1 MREFMSEYI
10 ETNKTITLLQMDA
23 TEIAAL
29 IKAKQLTSEEITRTL
44 IDHISLINPSLNA
57 VVENRFDEALAEAK
71 VMDENLN
78 NPENENKILYGVP
91 ISIKESLHVNGM
103 KTTGGVA
110 HRKDI
115 IMSRDANV
123 VTKLKE
129 AGAII
134 LCKTN
139 TPALCFCQETDNK
152 LYGRTNNAWDI
163 ERTAGGSSGGE
174 AALIGVGGSPVGM
187 SSDIGGSIRFP
198 SHFNGVVGFKPGA
211 HQVSSEGHFPPD
223 VIPLKTRMSSIGPI
237 GKSVRDVELL
247 YQIIEDNPK
256 RKSLFEKM
264 HIEILPLDNGY
275 PLSKSTVNVYEET
288 FSFVQEQYETS
299 RTIPPYFNDSALLW
313 QEIMSIDGGKEIKQL
328 AFNTD
333 RPNVWKHY
341 LTEKAT
347 NNTKTHKYLSWA
359 LIGSNLFKPS
369 VKRVNEIKKLLDK
382 GDRVLS
388 SYLQNRLLVFPVYHR
403 AANKHGALYRELFSI
418 NKTYLRYMPYIA
430 YANVWGLPSLTVPVG
445 FDNNEMPIGI
455 QIMSKTGNED
465 AIFRLGKLLESEFG
479 GYTRSTIYD

>member
-1 MREFMSEYI
+1 MRDIMSEFI
-10 ETNKTITLLQMDA
+10 ESNKTNVLLQMDA

-29 IKAKQLTSEEITRTL
+29 IRSKQLTSLEITQTL
-44 IDHISLINPSLNA
+44 IDHITLINPSLNA
-57 VVENRFDEALAEAK
+57 VVENRFIEALEEAK
-71 VMDENLN
+71 LCDQQLHDPN
-78 NPENENKILYGVP
+78 NQRKALYGVP
-91 ISIKESLHVNGM
+91 ISVKEAFHVNGM
-103 KTTGGVA
+103 KTTGGLS

-115 IMSRDANV
+115 YMSKDADV
-123 VTKLKE
+123 VSKLKA

-139 TPALCFCQETDNK
+139 TPALCYCHETNNK

-174 AALIGVGGSPVGM
+174 AALISVGGAPVGI

-211 HQVSSEGHFPPD
+211 HQVTTEGHFPPD
-223 VIPLKTRMSSIGPI
+223 AIPLKTRMSSVGPI
-237 GKSVRDVELL
+237 GKSVRDTELI
-247 YQIIEDNPK
+247 YDIIKDKADEK
-256 RKSLFEKM
+256 RLFEKM
-264 HIEILPLDNGY
+264 QIDILPLDNGY
-275 PLSKSTVNVYEET
+275 PLSTSTIKLYEKIFT
-288 FSFVQEQYETS
+288 LVQNKYETA
-299 RTIPPYFNDSALLW
+299 RTIPPYFNDSAQLW
-313 QEIMSIDGGKEIKQL
+313 QEIMSVDGGKEIRHL

-333 RPNVWKHY
+333 RVNVWKQY
-341 LTEKAT
+341 LQEKLT
-347 NNTKTHKYLSWA
+347 NNTNTHLYLSWA
-359 LIGSNLFKPS
+359 LIGANMFKPS
-369 VKRVNEIKKLLDK
+369 AKRIHDIKTLLEE

-403 AANKHGALYRELFSI
+403 AAHKHGELYKEIFSI
-418 NKTYLRYMPYIA
+418 NKTYMKFMPYIA

-465 AIFRLGKLLESEFG
+465 AIFRLGKLLESQFS
-479 GYTRSTIYD
+479 GYKRSTIYD